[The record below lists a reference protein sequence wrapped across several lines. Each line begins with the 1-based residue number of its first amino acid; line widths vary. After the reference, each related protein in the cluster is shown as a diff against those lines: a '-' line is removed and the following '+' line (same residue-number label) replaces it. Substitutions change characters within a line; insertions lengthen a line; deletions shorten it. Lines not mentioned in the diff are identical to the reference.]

1 MKRALIVSL
10 VVLIMAV
17 AVFSIAAEKSKLS
30 LKAGDERY
38 VCNCGER
45 CACNTISMNAGKCT
59 CGTDMVKAKVV
70 KVEKGKADFKADGW
84 QKERSFKTIGKYACN
99 CSPECKCGTIS
110 QNPGKCTCGSEM
122 KKVE

>member
-1 MKRALIVSL
+1 MKRALVISL

-17 AVFSIAAEKSKLS
+17 AAFSLAAEKSKLT
-30 LKAGDERY
+30 LKVGDERY
-38 VCNCGER
+38 VCNCGEK
-45 CACNTISMNAGKCT
+45 CACNTISMNQGKCT
-59 CGTDMVKAKVV
+59 CGNDMVKAKVV

-110 QNPGKCTCGSEM
+110 QNPGKCTCGTEM
-122 KKVE
+122 KKI